1 MIRRSIILSLVT
13 LLLSCTTMAQKTY
26 TVKMTVGG
34 QTAMATFYDN
44 PTSRAIIEQMPMTLH
59 MLDLYGNEMCYRYP
73 NALPTDDVQDRGYEV
88 GEIIYWPPRH
98 SFVIRY
104 AQNGEEF
111 DMQSIGK
118 VDSGLELF
126 GHGDTDVTLE
136 LVSTTGIDKVKTSIA
151 NNNKKGVYS
160 LTGQYLGK
168 DTAGLSRGIYIV
180 DGKKVRI

>member
-1 MIRRSIILSLVT
+1 
-13 LLLSCTTMAQKTY
+13 MAQKTY
-26 TVKMTVGG
+26 TVKMTVNG

-44 PTSRAIIEQMPMTLH
+44 PTSRAIIEQMPMTLD

-126 GHGDTDVTLE
+126 GHGDTQVSFE
-136 LVSTTGIDKVKTSIA
+136 LVTSTGIDKVSSSKASHSLGI
-151 NNNKKGVYS
+151 YS

-168 DTAGLSRGIYIV
+168 DLSSLSHGVYIV

>member
-1 MIRRSIILSLVT
+1 MIKKSIILGLTT
-13 LLLSCTTMAQKTY
+13 LLMSCTTMAQKTY
-26 TVKMTVGG
+26 TVKMTVNG

-44 PTSRAIIEQMPMTLH
+44 PTSRAIIAQMPMTLE
-59 MLDLYGNEMCYRYP
+59 MLDLYGNEMCYRYDD
-73 NALPTDDVQDRGYEV
+73 ALPTDDVQDRGYEV

-111 DMQSIGK
+111 DMQNIGK

-126 GHGDTDVTLE
+126 GHGDTKVSFE
-136 LVSTTGIDKVKTSIA
+136 LVSTTGIDKVKA
-151 NNNKKGVYS
+151 AKNNGGKGVYS

-168 DTAGLSRGIYIV
+168 NLSSLSHGIYIV

>member
-1 MIRRSIILSLVT
+1 MIRRSIILSIVT
-13 LLLSCTTMAQKTY
+13 LLSCTTMAQKTY

-73 NALPTDDVQDRGYEV
+73 NALPTDNVRDRGYEV

-126 GHGDTDVTLE
+126 GHGNTDVTFE
-136 LVSTTGIDKVKTSIA
+136 LTCPTGIDKIKSI
-151 NNNKKGVYS
+151 NVNHKKDVYS
-160 LTGQYLGK
+160 LTGQYLGN
-168 DTAGLSRGIYIV
+168 DITGFSHGIYIV
-180 DGKKVRI
+180 GGKKVII